1 MKKWMYFAALFAA
14 AFLLSRLPHP
24 AKDISLLE
32 PVQIVYLYKEG
43 DMLCLE
49 TDTGARGRGR
59 SLTEAAEAM
68 RARADGEIF
77 LETAEFLLLDP
88 DVKPSEDFFRL
99 LRPDCGVFYT
109 ERRPDLSASARYL
122 SMHQPETKLRDLRR
136 IAALR
141 EGGVS

>member
-1 MKKWMYFAALFAA
+1 MKKWLYFAAALAGM
-14 AFLLSRLPHP
+14 FLLQRLPHP
-24 AKDISLLE
+24 AKDISRLE

-43 DMLCLE
+43 EMACLE

-59 SLTEAAEAM
+59 SLADAAQDM
-68 RARADGEIF
+68 TARAEGEIF

-88 DVKPSEDFFRL
+88 DVKLSSDLFTL

-109 ERRPDLSASARYL
+109 EERPDLRASARYL
-122 SMHQPETKLRDLRR
+122 SMHPPGTKLRDLRQ
-136 IAALR
+136 IIALR